1 MSRWFFVLLR
11 RTSRRFF
18 LSLQELPLRRRA
30 AHLAEPGP
38 WAAPDGG
45 RLGAQGA
52 ARPRRKDGDR
62 DTHPRE
68 GGGGIG
74 DCGFAFC
81 FRLPWSSAK
90 VSVKGKFQKKKKK
103 MYKHD
108 CRINLNLNRTPFRRF
123 YLTH

>member
-62 DTHPRE
+62 DAGTGTLTPERAE
-68 GGGGIG
+68 AELGIVG
-74 DCGFAFC
+74 SPSAFGC
-81 FRLPWSSAK
+81 HGRAQRS
-90 VSVKGKFQKKKKK
+90 Q
-103 MYKHD
+103 
-108 CRINLNLNRTPFRRF
+108 
-123 YLTH
+123 

>member
-62 DTHPRE
+62 DTGTGTRPGAVPAHSPQR
-68 GGGGIG
+68 GRRRNWGLWV
-74 DCGFAFC
+74 
-81 FRLPWSSAK
+81 RLLLSVAMVERK

-103 MYKHD
+103 GTSM
-108 CRINLNLNRTPFRRF
+108 TVA
-123 YLTH
+123 